1 MVHSVNRMKFLIPA
15 VLASIIVVAGIF
27 AFVPVND
34 ASTVHTQIGVLVTKT
49 VTGQV
54 LGGGNAVVD
63 ILADSA
69 ALKVGTVCA
78 QVTDANL
85 NDDIDIR
92 VEVDAAGAQV
102 ANVDTNDNADDCS
115 TFVGYRLF
123 FDGASDAGDLVTYTV
138 SWRVITP

>member
-1 MVHSVNRMKFLIPA
+1 MKFLIPA
-15 VLASIIVVAGIF
+15 VLASVIVVAGII
-27 AFVPVND
+27 AFIPVND
-34 ASTVHTQIGVLVTKT
+34 TSTVHTQIGILVTKT
-49 VTGQV
+49 ASAQV
-54 LGGGNAVVD
+54 LGGAGAVVD

-85 NDDIDIR
+85 NDGINIR

-102 ANVDTNDNADDCS
+102 ANVDADDLVDDCS

-123 FDGASDAGDLVTYTV
+123 FNGASDAGDLATFTV